1 MANTSKYS
9 SAKNNYIYLYTKGGM
24 FSLDGQNYIGEYHY
38 DSGVAKTGP
47 TIIFAPN
54 VDTSKVLQ
62 RSYSNA
68 DHYAYDKIKNFNI
81 PTLLFVNPKPI
92 IYKPSNLGR
101 LSGFETR
108 YFVQKYNITDSFAVE
123 IDIAQY
129 GTAGKKRGIDLG
141 LYAKIAIQWKL
152 TGANDDIIR
161 HNQLEVFRASQH
173 LPNIAYAIKNYLDG
187 ATPTISTIA
196 MPTETVSNPIPQNI
210 KNKLQKAISKQ

>member
-1 MANTSKYS
+1 M
-9 SAKNNYIYLYTKGGM
+9 
-24 FSLDGQNYIGEYHY
+24 
-38 DSGVAKTGP
+38 
-47 TIIFAPN
+47 
-54 VDTSKVLQ
+54 
-62 RSYSNA
+62 
-68 DHYAYDKIKNFNI
+68 
-81 PTLLFVNPKPI
+81 
-92 IYKPSNLGR
+92 
-101 LSGFETR
+101 
-108 YFVQKYNITDSFAVE
+108 QKYNITDSFAVE